1 MKHIKLESESV
12 SSFEGSVD
20 SIIDKLKGI
29 KKKYEGDGYTNIRIE
44 FEDQW
49 GYYDEHWIDAVFY
62 GEKVEKPVKNV
73 KRVYEKNMK
82 Q

>member
-1 MKHIKLESESV
+1 MKHIKLESESA

-29 KKKYEGDGYTNIRIE
+29 KKKYEDDGYTNIRIE

-49 GYYDEHWIDAVFY
+49 GYYDEHWIDVVYY